1 MIWYQSRVYIC
12 SIPLELSPERY
23 GITAGSGDTVD
34 VTGIFYA
41 DTQLMTVSQLLQLLE
56 KHYCDSIAAEFQ
68 HLQVNHLHHL
78 LWRPSSLSIVV
89 RQPVSKIFSETAWPI
104 KAKFG
109 GPSMRRGNKSLYI
122 WFRSGVHGNC
132 TAPVQLLYGDRTEIV
147 QWLCNL
153 PVFWGICAPNM
164 YNFSFLIN
172 MALKTCKTK

>member
-41 DTQLMTVSQLLQLLE
+41 GTQLMTVSQLLQLLE

-78 LWRPSSLSIVV
+78 LWRPSLLSIVV
-89 RQPVSKIFSETAWPI
+89 RQPVSKIFSETAWSI

-109 GPSMRRGNKSLYI
+109 GPSMRRGNKSLI
-122 WFRSGVHGNC
+122 NGLGQAC
-132 TAPVQLLYGDRTEIV
+132 MEIV
-147 QWLCNL
+147 QHLCSFCMETAQRL
-153 PVFWGICAPNM
+153 YDGCAIFQ
-164 YNFSFLIN
+164 YFGAFVHQ
-172 MALKTCKTK
+172 TCTTFHF